1 MTDPVEERLDVDRIQ
16 LCGRLAA
23 TIGGQTIEDK
33 LTDREERWL
42 FAYLV
47 VHRLQ
52 PVDHD
57 VLIDSLWPTE
67 RPDDAE
73 ARIDRLLKRLR
84 RVVGSRLETRLD
96 VQLRLTVGAIVD
108 IESAAEA
115 VHRAEAAVARSDWTS
130 AWPAARVAL
139 HIARRTFLPGGR
151 APWIVAQRERLRQ
164 IELRSL
170 ECVAATGL
178 GLGGNEL
185 GSAERAGR
193 GLIEREPFRESGYR
207 YLIQALARQGNLA
220 QAQQVYKDLVLR
232 LQRDLG
238 IAPGPE
244 TRALHEQIT
253 RTGAVTPGAAD
264 ANPIM
269 RTFLFTDI
277 CDSTPLVSTI
287 GDPAWRYL
295 MEWHD
300 RVVGDLIQEYR
311 GEVLDQAGD
320 GFFAAFEVPAD
331 AIACA
336 VAIQRRLA
344 SHRVEH
350 GFAPFV
356 RIGAHTDRAVP
367 ARGKYAGRGV
377 HLAARVAATA
387 GPNEIVVTA
396 STAETTG
403 VALHQQRA
411 VSLKGLADPV
421 EIGLLQWQR

>member
-1 MTDPVEERLDVDRIQ
+1 VTDSSSGGSNIDRVQ
-16 LCGRLAA
+16 LCGRLTA
-23 TIGGQTIEDK
+23 TIGGRTIDDS
-33 LTDREERWL
+33 LTGRDQRLL

-52 PVDHD
+52 PVDQD
-57 VLIDSLWPTE
+57 ALFEAVWPSA
-67 RPDDAE
+67 RPGDAE
-73 ARIDRLLKRLR
+73 ARMDRLLKRLR
-84 RVVGSRLETRLD
+84 RLLGSCLEIRFV
-96 VQLRLTVGAIVD
+96 VQLRLAVGAIVD

-115 VHRAEAAVARSDWTS
+115 VHRAEAAVARDDWTS

-139 HIARRTFLPGGR
+139 HIARRTFLAGAH
-151 APWIVAQRERLRQ
+151 APWIAAQRERLRQ

-185 GSAERAGR
+185 GSAERSGR
-193 GLIEREPFRESGYR
+193 TLIERDPLRESGYR

-220 QAQQVYKDLVLR
+220 QAQQIYKDLALR
-232 LQRDLG
+232 LGELG
-238 IAPGPE
+238 IAPAPE
-244 TRALHEQIT
+244 TRALHEQLA
-253 RTGAVTPGAAD
+253 RASAGPAAGTD
-264 ANPIM
+264 AQSLT

-277 CDSTPLVSTI
+277 CNSTPLVASI
-287 GDPAWRYL
+287 GDTAWRYL

-300 RVVGDLIQEYR
+300 RVVSDLIHEHG
-311 GEVLDQAGD
+311 GEILDQAGD
-320 GFFAAFEVPAD
+320 GFFAAFQVPTA
-331 AIACA
+331 AITCA

-344 SHRVEH
+344 AHRVEH

-367 ARGKYAGRGV
+367 TRGKYAGRGV

-387 GPNEIVVTA
+387 GPGEIVVTVA
-396 STAETTG
+396 TADTAA
-403 VALHQQRA
+403 VALHQRRS

-421 EIGLLQWQR
+421 EIGLIDWQR